1 MLYLVE
7 WSINIQKE
15 LAGQQQQQSL
25 RHKIWGW
32 LWILYKLDWVSHM
45 NNKEKQWWYKQK
57 GIPGNSIC
65 NSNSSKDY
73 LMSSTTQ
80 LYISVGL
87 PAKNMTRSIFRLII

>member
-1 MLYLVE
+1 MRYLVE

-45 NNKEKQWWYKQK
+45 NNKEKQW
-57 GIPGNSIC
+57 
-65 NSNSSKDY
+65 
-73 LMSSTTQ
+73 
-80 LYISVGL
+80 
-87 PAKNMTRSIFRLII
+87 